1 MADVTPAFN
10 TALKA
15 HNVPPVTQHTY
26 SKDQLDEFLKEAY
39 SINARIVDLYKY
51 LRAIRPSYLS
61 TAPPP
66 RNRRQS
72 NTQKQGS
79 QEAAHRHLTD
89 NERAAIDAEAKTVLR
104 QLHSA
109 VSRLAQTEQIRKE
122 TASHI
127 ALRKRAKT
135 GLSALGRWAAGGA
148 VTAKSVEEE
157 ANEAKEQAVS
167 LHRESVIWY
176 LQRQLERAG
185 NLQSGMMEVR
195 ISREIEKSK
204 SVLYKS
210 RVGNVPYEK
219 EPAELSM
226 PDGMQLFAQENQE
239 MLKHYEDTLD
249 QVRTTEKSLLEISE
263 LQTTLAANLALQ
275 SENIGQL
282 VQDSYL
288 TTENVDKG
296 NKQLRKASERTS
308 TARLL
313 FYSTCGFCTFL
324 VVWDLIF

>member
-1 MADVTPAFN
+1 M
-10 TALKA
+10 
-15 HNVPPVTQHTY
+15 
-26 SKDQLDEFLKEAY
+26 
-39 SINARIVDLYKY
+39 DLYKY

-226 PDGMQLFAQENQE
+226 PDGVSGHGGRGEERGSEQELSQEQMQLFAQENQE

-249 QVRTTEKSLLEISE
+249 QVRYVMALACASWSMMLTQARHDRTTEKSLLEISE